1 MHSKWP
7 YACLQWLWMNE
18 EKIIRDMNSCRKC
31 VFQRILT
38 IDVNVVLDKES
49 LDLNVVINS
58 NSKVRGAFDYS
69 GDKEARF

>member
-1 MHSKWP
+1 
-7 YACLQWLWMNE
+7 
-18 EKIIRDMNSCRKC
+18 MNSCRKC